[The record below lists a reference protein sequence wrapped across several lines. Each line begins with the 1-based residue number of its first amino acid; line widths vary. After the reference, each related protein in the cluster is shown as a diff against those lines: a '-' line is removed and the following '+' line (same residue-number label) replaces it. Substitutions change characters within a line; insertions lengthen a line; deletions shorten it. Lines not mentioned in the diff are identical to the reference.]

1 MLEERGDG
9 DVSTDVVVP
18 PTIQALLASRLDQLD
33 TAERGVLERGAVE
46 GHVFHRGAVVAL
58 APDEPHVDGR
68 LVTLV
73 RKDLVR
79 PERSLLAGDDAYRF
93 RHLLIRDAAYESLP
107 KATRAELHE
116 RFADWVEQHA
126 SELVELDEIVGYHL
140 ERAYTYRAE
149 LGPLD
154 DAARAL
160 GPRASERLRSAT
172 ERALARGDIL
182 AARVLAPRA
191 LALAT
196 PGTGG
201 HRRALLELAKVLFN
215 DSDVKG
221 SVAAVQEL
229 SAAAALAGDDRMRS
243 RALLLGLEI
252 AVVNDPTARLDIAL
266 AEAEAMTRELE
277 RVGEDEGIAWGLR
290 LVATFLGWL
299 GKTSES
305 GRVFDRALRHAKLAK
320 SSSEVS
326 EILMWQAWE
335 LWWGPVAAAE
345 GVRRLDEIIAEAAGL
360 PRLEGA
366 ARTMRGC
373 LKVLQGQL
381 AEGRADMVTGRALLA
396 EVGHLNNWSGTAMV
410 HADAELAAGQPAVAD
425 AILREA
431 YEFMR
436 ATSETGYLATVIGY
450 LGVAA
455 LDQGKDDEALAFA
468 DETEKVAQPDDFEPH
483 ARQACVRAVVL
494 ARRGDHA
501 GATVVIDE
509 AFASIERTDYTTLH
523 AFAAICRAQVEHLAG
538 RPEGERAALEEALR
552 LSESKGDVL
561 TAARA
566 RKRLAALA
574 TAAPAGE

>member
-1 MLEERGDG
+1 
-9 DVSTDVVVP
+9 
-18 PTIQALLASRLDQLD
+18 
-33 TAERGVLERGAVE
+33 
-46 GHVFHRGAVVAL
+46 
-58 APDEPHVDGR
+58 
-68 LVTLV
+68 
-73 RKDLVR
+73 
-79 PERSLLAGDDAYRF
+79 
-93 RHLLIRDAAYESLP
+93 
-107 KATRAELHE
+107 
-116 RFADWVEQHA
+116 
-126 SELVELDEIVGYHL
+126 
-140 ERAYTYRAE
+140 
-149 LGPLD
+149 
-154 DAARAL
+154 
-160 GPRASERLRSAT
+160 
-172 ERALARGDIL
+172 
-182 AARVLAPRA
+182 
-191 LALAT
+191 
-196 PGTGG
+196 
-201 HRRALLELAKVLFN
+201 
-215 DSDVKG
+215 
-221 SVAAVQEL
+221 
-229 SAAAALAGDDRMRS
+229 
-243 RALLLGLEI
+243 
-252 AVVNDPTARLDIAL
+252 
-266 AEAEAMTRELE
+266 
-277 RVGEDEGIAWGLR
+277 
-290 LVATFLGWL
+290 
-299 GKTSES
+299 
-305 GRVFDRALRHAKLAK
+305 
-320 SSSEVS
+320 
-326 EILMWQAWE
+326 MWQSWE

-345 GVRRLDEIIAEAAGL
+345 GVRRLNEIIAEAAGL

-381 AEGRADMVTGRALLA
+381 SEGRTDMVTGRALLA

-410 HADAELAAGQPAVAD
+410 HADAELAAGQPAVAEE
-425 AILREA
+425 ILREA

-501 GATVVIDE
+501 GATAVLDE

-538 RPEGERAALEEALR
+538 RPEGERAALQEALR